1 MINRIILAASI
12 ALAPLSAV
20 HAQPALTVAPAG
32 DWRTEGQC
40 NFYPAPTHVASDL
53 LARDPLSGWP
63 QAPHAAINFRIRL
76 DKTGAPHISLW
87 NGGQLGGSYRYLLT
101 GTLTLSVDGRSFQP
115 LHTAFVANDSAVAT
129 YFPPEILAAMHD
141 GQTVRI
147 EYQDGTDEA
156 PLIHEQSLAGFA
168 GLVDACRAL
177 EHRYDEQEARATPDS
192 KADLTLLCGGQT
204 VQVWFNTG
212 LLTWDT
218 AASRQVWRIDHA
230 GTVEITFK
238 RLGRYGDNDIFIAS
252 NGLLP
257 GGPSFADLNGQI
269 DRVSGAFSLT
279 DGSHGTCA
287 PAAAKF

>member
-1 MINRIILAASI
+1 MINRSILAAI
-12 ALAPLSAV
+12 VALGSLSAV
-20 HAQPALTVAPAG
+20 HAQPALTVTTAG
-32 DWRTEGQC
+32 DWRTDGQC
-40 NFYPAPTHVASDL
+40 NFYPAPTRVASGP
-53 LARDPLSGWP
+53 LALDPLAGYPLASHP
-63 QAPHAAINFRIRL
+63 AINFRIRL

-87 NGGQLGGSYRYLLT
+87 NGGQFGGNYRYLLT

-156 PLIHEQSLAGFA
+156 SLIHEQSLAGFA

-177 EHRYDEQEARATPDS
+177 ERRYNEQEARATPDT
-192 KADLTLLCGGQT
+192 KADLTLLCGDQT
-204 VQVWFNTG
+204 VQVWVNAG
-212 LLTWDT
+212 MLTWDT
-218 AASRQVWRIDHA
+218 AAHRQVWRLDRVGA
-230 GTVEITFK
+230 AEIAFK
-238 RLGRYGDNDIFIAS
+238 RLGRYADNDILFAS

-257 GGPSFADLNGQI
+257 SGPSFADLDGQI
-269 DRVSGAFSLT
+269 DRVSGAFSRS

-287 PAAAKF
+287 SAAAKF

>member
-1 MINRIILAASI
+1 
-12 ALAPLSAV
+12 
-20 HAQPALTVAPAG
+20 LTVAPAG
-32 DWRTEGQC
+32 DWRNDGQC
-40 NFYPAPTHVASDL
+40 NFYPAPARVASDP
-53 LARDPLSGWP
+53 LARDPLAGWSP
-63 QAPHAAINFRIRL
+63 GAAYRAINFRIRL

-87 NGGQLGGSYRYLLT
+87 NGGPLGGSYRYLLT

-141 GQTVRI
+141 GQTVHM

-156 PLIHEQSLAGFA
+156 PLIYEQSLAGFA

-204 VQVWFNTG
+204 VQVWFNAG

-218 AASRQVWRIDHA
+218 AAHRHVWRLDPVGA
-230 GTVEITFK
+230 AEITFK
-238 RLGRYGDNDIFIAS
+238 RLGRYDDNDILIAS
-252 NGLLP
+252 LGLLP
-257 GGPSFADLNGQI
+257 SGPSFADLSGQI
-269 DRVSGAFSLT
+269 DRVSGAFALT
-279 DGSHGTCA
+279 DGSRGTCA